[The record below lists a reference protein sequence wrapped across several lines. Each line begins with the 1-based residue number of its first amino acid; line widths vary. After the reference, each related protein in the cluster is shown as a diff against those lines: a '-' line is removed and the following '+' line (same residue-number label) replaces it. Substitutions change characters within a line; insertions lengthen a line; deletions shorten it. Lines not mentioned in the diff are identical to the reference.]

1 MLEIPIYNVSGE
13 EGDRIEVDEALFGGR
28 IHKEVLRQAVL
39 TYEANQRVGTAKAKT
54 RKEVAGSGQKPW
66 PQKGTGNARA
76 GSRQSPIWVGG
87 GITHGPAPRDYSK
100 KMNKKARRKA
110 LGSALLGKMR
120 DGEVKVVENLE
131 LPQPKTRAMAT
142 ILENLGVPR
151 TFLIVVDDYDEVL
164 WRCTRNIPGSAM
176 MTVQELNAYQVL
188 RPREV
193 IFTKAAFDSL
203 LERAE
208 KITARTEESAEPV
221 KAAEEGE

>member
-13 EGDRIEVDEALFGGR
+13 VADQIEVDESLFGGR
-28 IHKEVLRQAVL
+28 IHKEVLRQAVV
-39 TYEANQRVGTAKAKT
+39 TYEANQR
-54 RKEVAGSGQKPW
+54 EVAGSGQKPW

-110 LGSALLGKMR
+110 LASALLGKMR
-120 DGEVKVVENLE
+120 DGEVKVVENLD
-131 LPQPKTRAMAT
+131 LPQPKTRAVAT
-142 ILENLGVPR
+142 ILENLGVEK
-151 TFLIVVDDYDEVL
+151 TFLVVLDDHDEVL

-176 MTVQELNAYQVL
+176 MTVRELNPYQVL
-188 RPREV
+188 RPKEV

-203 LERAE
+203 LERAKAMVAGAE
-208 KITARTEESAEPV
+208 EPAEAVKATEEAE
-221 KAAEEGE
+221 

>member
-1 MLEIPIYNVSGE
+1 
-13 EGDRIEVDEALFGGR
+13 
-28 IHKEVLRQAVL
+28 
-39 TYEANQRVGTAKAKT
+39 
-54 RKEVAGSGQKPW
+54 
-66 PQKGTGNARA
+66 
-76 GSRQSPIWVGG
+76 
-87 GITHGPAPRDYSK
+87 
-100 KMNKKARRKA
+100 
-110 LGSALLGKMR
+110 MR

-176 MTVQELNAYQVL
+176 MTVQELNPYQVL

-221 KAAEEGE
+221 EAAEEGE